1 MSDRLSDLSARIRE
15 GDHEALAEY
24 VDLQTPKLQAFLN
37 KRMSD
42 RLKQKIEPDDLLQ
55 ELTISC
61 LKSLEEIELGDRD
74 PFKWLCQQAER
85 RIIDA
90 HRRFFGASKREASR
104 EVSFDR
110 AGSEQA
116 GLGDLIAASI
126 TSASHAFSRQQ
137 KEFHLLAALESLPED
152 ARMALKLRYLD
163 GLPSKEIAERMGRS
177 DGAVR
182 VLLSRS
188 VQRLQS
194 ILASNEEFQ
203 TLLFQQQPRE
213 DKNGS

>member
-126 TSASHAFSRQQ
+126 TTSTCIESATARIRYVSMKVSDTELEVNTAT
-137 KEFHLLAALESLPED
+137 ALRKTESEVD
-152 ARMALKLRYLD
+152 
-163 GLPSKEIAERMGRS
+163 
-177 DGAVR
+177 
-182 VLLSRS
+182 
-188 VQRLQS
+188 
-194 ILASNEEFQ
+194 
-203 TLLFQQQPRE
+203 
-213 DKNGS
+213 